1 MEPVAGIVFDLDGVI
16 LESVDLKA
24 QAFRRLFAAY
34 PEHLDEIVRLHLEN
48 GGLSRYEKL
57 RRIYR
62 DYLRLPLTEADTARL
77 DAEYRALVADD
88 MQRCPFVAGADTFI
102 RRRAAAYPLFIASG
116 TPEEELRALIDARG
130 LGACFTGV
138 YGSPCP
144 KTTLLG
150 AIVDELAVP
159 AARLVF
165 IGDTIQ
171 DYEAAAATAMRFVG
185 REPAGQASPF
195 PSPPRLVLRDLNEL
209 ETAWADLTSVTP
221 YSRAHPFRVARRARE
236 GVLTPSEGDGRMG
249 RPRGNW
255 PHGFPEQRA

>member
-1 MEPVAGIVFDLDGVI
+1 MEPLAGIVFDLDGVI

-34 PEHLDEIVRLHLEN
+34 PQHVDDIVRVHLEN

-62 DYLRLPLTEADTARL
+62 DYLRLPLTDAETARL

-88 MQRCPFVAGADTFI
+88 MERCPFVAGADAFI
-102 RRRAAAYPLFIASG
+102 RRHAPAYPLFIASG

-130 LGACFTGV
+130 LRACFSGV
-138 YGSPCP
+138 YGSPRT
-144 KTTLLG
+144 KTTLLA

-159 AARLVF
+159 AERLVF

-171 DYEAAAATAMRFVG
+171 DYEAAAATGVRFVG
-185 REPAGQASPF
+185 RVPAGQASPF
-195 PSPPRLVLRDLNEL
+195 PSPPRLVVRDLNEL
-209 ETAWADLTSVTP
+209 EAAWTDLTSATP
-221 YSRAHPFRVARRARE
+221 
-236 GVLTPSEGDGRMG
+236 
-249 RPRGNW
+249 
-255 PHGFPEQRA
+255 